1 MRAHFGGSS
10 RESLKVSRSAID
22 AAVKGATPEAAS
34 TLCTELFFAAMILA
48 GSIGLRRAITDP
60 SRDNAAKATLV
71 TEIFGKTVDAK
82 TLGILTTIS
91 SLRWSSSGDLVQVI
105 EQLAIE
111 AEASAAN
118 MGNELDRVEDEFFT
132 TSQAISQS
140 FDLRKALLVPD
151 AVDAKGALIQGL
163 LGKSATASTIKL
175 VIHLVNNL
183 RGRSI
188 EAAFDDYLHALA
200 ARRNRVIAHVR
211 VAAALSDAQRDRLV
225 TVLTAQVGQPVRV
238 NLEIDPTIVG
248 GVSVMFGDEIVDGTI
263 SNRIADAGRALVGV
277 HA

>member
-10 RESLKVSRSAID
+10 RESLKISRVALD
-22 AAVKGATPEAAS
+22 AAVKGATSES
-34 TLCTELFFAAMILA
+34 SSKMCNELFFVAQTLA

-60 SRDNAAKATLV
+60 ARDSAAKALLV
-71 TEIFGKTVDAK
+71 SEIFSKSIGAQV
-82 TLGILTTIS
+82 LGIITTIS

-118 MGNELDRVEDEFFT
+118 IANELDRLEDEFFA
-132 TSQAISQS
+132 TSQAISHS
-140 FDLRKALLVPD
+140 FELRKALTGSGAVAAKTALV
-151 AVDAKGALIQGL
+151 AEI
-163 LGKSATASTIKL
+163 LGKNGSASTIKL
-175 VIHLVNNL
+175 VDHLVNNL

-188 EAAFDDYLHALA
+188 EAAFEDYFYALA

-211 VAAALSDAQRDRLV
+211 VVHELSDAQRERLV
-225 TVLTAQVGQPVRV
+225 KLLTSQVGQPVRV
-238 NLEIDPTIVG
+238 NIEIDPTIVG
-248 GVSVMFGDEIVDGTI
+248 GVSVKFGDEIVDGTI
-263 SNRIADAGRALVGV
+263 SNRLAEAGREVAGA

>member
-34 TLCTELFFAAMILA
+34 TLCTELFFASMILA

-71 TEIFGKTVDAK
+71 KEIFGKSVGAQA
-82 TLGILTTIS
+82 LGILTTIS
-91 SLRWSSSGDLVQVI
+91 SLRWSSSGDLVQVV

-111 AEASAAN
+111 SEASAAN
-118 MGNELDRVEDEFFT
+118 MGNELDRVEDEFFA
-132 TSQAISQS
+132 TSQAISGS

-151 AVDAKGALIQGL
+151 AVDAKGALVQGL
-163 LGKSATASTIKL
+163 LGKTATTSTIKL
-175 VIHLVNNL
+175 VTHLVNNL

-188 EAAFDDYLHALA
+188 EAAFEDYLYALA

-211 VAAALSDAQRDRLV
+211 VAAALSNAQRDRLV

-238 NLEIDPTIVG
+238 NLEIDPTLVG
-248 GVSVMFGDEIVDGTI
+248 GVSVMFGDEIVDGSI
-263 SNRIADAGRALVGV
+263 SNRIAGAGRALVGA